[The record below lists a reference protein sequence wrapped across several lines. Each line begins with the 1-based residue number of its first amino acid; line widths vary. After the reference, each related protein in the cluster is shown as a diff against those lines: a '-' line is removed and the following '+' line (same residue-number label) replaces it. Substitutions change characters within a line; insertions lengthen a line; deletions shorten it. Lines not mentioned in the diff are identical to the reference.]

1 MRATNNPKEISE
13 GEYHFFWSLFFF
25 LIRQPFR
32 TCPSERSKTRD
43 WPWYFRLRRGSTS
56 TAIAWIPWR
65 SRSFRLDEDQGRSSD
80 LEQVKWLYRKTQTK
94 IKAEAISLFRIIV
107 LCGPYDFHSCPRIVR
122 VWPFEVTRLVETD
135 FEETLKIFEIFRR
148 RMNHFASNSV
158 INFVPNQTCECVQL
172 QWRCCMTM
180 QDFFHMEMPFTR
192 HCGTRI
198 FPMSWGGSHWHHDF
212 NDDEAWKVWKSMESC
227 GAAWVGSSDWANH
240 LQSQVKKTM
249 ERRKERFLS
258 AAEAAWQETNTCKY
272 SRFESIESQFS
283 SCFEYS
289 GPTHCI
295 ASTSPMTKKR
305 QRENL
310 RLTQNRWEQILASHL
325 PAMPRKTS
333 FSFAQL
339 LGFVR
344 FQGLRSC
351 NAYNLWFRM
360 LATKSNP
367 PTCLRWIPQRNCWRF
382 LTCSKRWNDALV
394 APMCDFW
401 CW

>member
-1 MRATNNPKEISE
+1 MRATNNPKE
-13 GEYHFFWSLFFF
+13 
-25 LIRQPFR
+25 RDFR

-43 WPWYFRLRRGSTS
+43 WPWYFRLRRRSTS
-56 TAIAWIPWR
+56 FAKPGIPWR

-80 LEQVKWLYRKTQTK
+80 LEQLKWLYRMTHTK
-94 IKAEAISLFRIIV
+94 IKVEAISLIHDTWNRIIG
-107 LCGPYDFHSCPRIVR
+107 LCGPYDFDFCPRIAC
-122 VWPFEVTRLVETD
+122 VWPFEVTRLVETE
-135 FEETLKIFEIFRR
+135 FQETLKIFEIFWR
-148 RMNHFASNSV
+148 RMNRFASNSV

-212 NDDEAWKVWKSMESC
+212 DDDEAWKVFKSMESC

-258 AAEAAWQETNTCKY
+258 PGEAAWQETNTCKY
-272 SRFESIESQFS
+272 SRFESVEPQLS

-289 GPTHCI
+289 GPTHSI
-295 ASTSPMTKKR
+295 AFTSPKTKKDN
-305 QRENL
+305 ENL

-325 PAMPRKTS
+325 LAMPRKTS
-333 FSFAQL
+333 FSFAPL

-351 NAYNLWFRM
+351 NAYILWFRM
-360 LATKSNP
+360 PAAKSNR
-367 PTCLRWIPQRNCWRF
+367 PTCLRWIPQRSCWRF

-394 APMCDFW
+394 ARMWDYW

>member
-1 MRATNNPKEISE
+1 MACSGCQWRDCHTLVLCMVVFCYLELLMLHALIPDACNKQLERDFRRGI
-13 GEYHFFWSLFFF
+13 YFFLILKYFFF
-25 LIRQPFR
+25 IRQPFR

-80 LEQVKWLYRKTQTK
+80 LEQVKWLYRMTQTK
-94 IKAEAISLFRIIV
+94 IKVEAISLIHDTWNRIVV
-107 LCGPYDFHSCPRIVR
+107 LCGPYDFHFCPRIVC

-158 INFVPNQTCECVQL
+158 INFVPNQNCECVLL

-212 NDDEAWKVWKSMESC
+212 DDEEAWKVWKSMESC

-295 ASTSPMTKKR
+295 AFTSPKDNERKFGSLKTAD
-305 QRENL
+305 
-310 RLTQNRWEQILASHL
+310 NR
-325 PAMPRKTS
+325 
-333 FSFAQL
+333 F
-339 LGFVR
+339 
-344 FQGLRSC
+344 
-351 NAYNLWFRM
+351 
-360 LATKSNP
+360 
-367 PTCLRWIPQRNCWRF
+367 
-382 LTCSKRWNDALV
+382 
-394 APMCDFW
+394 
-401 CW
+401 

>member
-1 MRATNNPKEISE
+1 M
-13 GEYHFFWSLFFF
+13 
-25 LIRQPFR
+25 
-32 TCPSERSKTRD
+32 
-43 WPWYFRLRRGSTS
+43 
-56 TAIAWIPWR
+56 
-65 SRSFRLDEDQGRSSD
+65 
-80 LEQVKWLYRKTQTK
+80 
-94 IKAEAISLFRIIV
+94 
-107 LCGPYDFHSCPRIVR
+107 
-122 VWPFEVTRLVETD
+122 VETE
-135 FEETLKIFEIFRR
+135 FQETLKIFEIFRR

-158 INFVPNQTCECVQL
+158 INFVPNQNCECVLL

-212 NDDEAWKVWKSMESC
+212 DDEEAWKVWKSMESC

-295 ASTSPMTKKR
+295 AFTSPKDNERKFGSLKTAD
-305 QRENL
+305 
-310 RLTQNRWEQILASHL
+310 NR
-325 PAMPRKTS
+325 
-333 FSFAQL
+333 F
-339 LGFVR
+339 
-344 FQGLRSC
+344 
-351 NAYNLWFRM
+351 
-360 LATKSNP
+360 
-367 PTCLRWIPQRNCWRF
+367 
-382 LTCSKRWNDALV
+382 
-394 APMCDFW
+394 
-401 CW
+401 

>member
-1 MRATNNPKEISE
+1 MRTTNNPKE
-13 GEYHFFWSLFFF
+13 
-25 LIRQPFR
+25 RDFR

-43 WPWYFRLRRGSTS
+43 WPWYFRLRRRSTS
-56 TAIAWIPWR
+56 FAKPGIPWR
-65 SRSFRLDEDQGRSSD
+65 SRSFRLDEDKVRSRD
-80 LEQVKWLYRKTQTK
+80 LEQLKWLYRMTHTK
-94 IKAEAISLFRIIV
+94 IKVEAISLSLIHDTWNRIIG
-107 LCGPYDFHSCPRIVR
+107 LCGPYDFHFCPRIAC

-158 INFVPNQTCECVQL
+158 IIFVPNQTCECVQL
-172 QWRCCMTM
+172 PWRCCMTM

-212 NDDEAWKVWKSMESC
+212 DDDEAWKAWKSMESC

-258 AAEAAWQETNTCKY
+258 PGEAAWQETNTCKY

-310 RLTQNRWEQILASHL
+310 RLTQNRW
-325 PAMPRKTS
+325 
-333 FSFAQL
+333 
-339 LGFVR
+339 
-344 FQGLRSC
+344 
-351 NAYNLWFRM
+351 
-360 LATKSNP
+360 
-367 PTCLRWIPQRNCWRF
+367 
-382 LTCSKRWNDALV
+382 
-394 APMCDFW
+394 
-401 CW
+401 